1 MRLRKTH
8 SSKQTR
14 AWSYINAYTMDTVVL
29 CTLHNPPRNAED
41 KKKKKQAEY
50 NSDGGLVG

>member
-1 MRLRKTH
+1 
-8 SSKQTR
+8 
-14 AWSYINAYTMDTVVL
+14 MDTVVL